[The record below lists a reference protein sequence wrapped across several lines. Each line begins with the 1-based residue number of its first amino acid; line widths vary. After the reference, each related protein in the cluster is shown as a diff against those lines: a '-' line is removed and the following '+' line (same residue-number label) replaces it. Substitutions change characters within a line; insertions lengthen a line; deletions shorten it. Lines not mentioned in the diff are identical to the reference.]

1 MRLHRLLPL
10 LALLGVHVSGQC
22 PGQAIVG
29 SGISAPDG
37 GSTTN
42 FSTDTRPRI
51 PSQDEILGQMPPI
64 APIRTGSPPVDAFYM
79 IFPALSSIFRWS
91 SLFPAQSL
99 LGAFSDN
106 LQPAAAASKV
116 VLVLADDATAKTRVT
131 RQNPP
136 QPNPFGQMMSWPQ
149 DFGFRPE
156 NFALPNIDMGPQ
168 VGSFLAQ
175 MPPLPGLLGA
185 AAPVPAAAA
194 ADPPA
199 PAAAPAPPAP
209 PAAVAA
215 ADPPAADA
223 PQVPFLLGQSLQNAF
238 NSMTP
243 PNFDMSTLLSQAMPQ
258 LPNLGQAMPPLPNL
272 GQAMPPLP
280 NLGQAMPPLPNLGQ
294 AMPTLPPLGQ
304 AAPPTLDFVAQMQ
317 RQFFPGMTP
326 VAQAAPAAGTDAQ
339 SSDISEVRVR
349 PEVGYSPEAEMAHQK
364 IKSTMERER
373 EREREQEQVPL
384 LWFRMPHSTQKGDA
398 TEEKSVDDLRVEA
411 KLRAFERQVIAELKM
426 LQKIELMAKEMRA
439 SAGGEATG
447 YRLNYPLS
455 RTPVHKI
462 TRADIEQALRD
473 DYVRRLVAK
482 EAQRKTRTL
491 AQPGGRKAS
500 GLKRQAKNQD
510 QTMSKEDIVQIMAYA
525 YRMANEQMEGEK
537 GQKDKVYAA
546 YRTTGRQSDPLPP
559 TQEQNPPTH
568 RRWSEDQAKIQQ
580 IPQLQNAPMQRQM
593 AEGPQMEQQMEQMQM
608 QQRQWS
614 EEQAKHAMMMQQR
627 QMDPQMM
634 QQRQWSEEQ
643 ARIQQAQQQ
652 QAQPQNPMMMQ
663 QRQWSE
669 DPKVMPQMPQMQQMQ
684 QERQW
689 ADNQARM
696 QQQQQQQQQSPM
708 MRQMAENPQM
718 MSQQQQQQRQWSEEQ
733 AKMQQDQQMTQQRMA
748 QQNPMMMQQRQWTEE
763 QAKMMEQQRQMAEN
777 PAQMIQQ
784 NTMMMQQPHQQT
796 PMMRQW
802 ADEDEAAQKWTDEKA
817 QAIQMQQEEHMV
829 GEAGPQMPENEG
841 TARHKVDFMGLGGN
855 KRKKSKSHS
864 STPAVINYYY
874 AAPHHPAAPSYG
886 SSYGTSYGGGGHG
899 SNAYGP
905 VQANSYHGQG
915 YRTAVGNDEVDEMLR
930 QHQTM
935 ARTINPQPSGA
946 VGGADSTPPPT
957 TTGGA
962 PQEQLQPH
970 RVHKRLA
977 IYRRLG
983 RGLGEVEVTS
993 KGCGCGRLECQCG
1006 RSCRCG
1012 RSRLA
1017 STGYCQCKASRRSRR
1032 SAEYGTLEAI
1042 DEGSLNELRREYKMG
1057 LKEITLT
1064 PDEDPAEA
1072 LMRYNAASIREAL
1085 EQASMEPLEIGGDQY
1100 EDGTQQGPTE
1110 EQSQP
1115 EPITQQQQQQQQQQQ
1130 YNHQDFVRLTT
1141 STAAPAVTTTTTE
1154 ATTPAGSE
1162 STSEAPPPTEVSTTE
1177 VTALPKVEDVDMQQ
1191 DSMAESSHVTK
1202 SISKQEEEIHHLHSI
1217 VDQLKGEILK
1227 LNDRCN
1233 QLMPNVVTN
1242 NKSVTESE
1250 VAKAVEKVDPE
1261 EEQAEDEEETVT
1273 STTTTTAT
1281 TEIPGTRG
1289 ESKSIVAHAEARIDG
1304 STNELDHED
1313 DRNWQRILANRG
1325 YDTDYLTRSHDPNQ
1339 NLELPKP
1346 CNYEGTGSQ
1355 EYPAYPEFQ
1364 ADEPTADATEGKTK
1378 RALSVKQQALLLNAA
1393 LNDSGSESSGDPS
1406 STPTPYA
1413 MRGKF
1418 VRRRRTPSPKTTKDG
1433 AVGGWVRS
1441 TRQARMPQRPRKVS
1455 TVSKKV
1461 KGSQVT
1467 AQASVSSSKLDSLV
1481 DVLKDLLQLQIQK
1494 EKRASLGQSQSNTL
1508 SKAPKSIKP
1517 IKPIKL
1523 VKRKRLRGRQHKPMA
1538 TTTIRSFIQ
1547 SNA

>member
-10 LALLGVHVSGQC
+10 LALLGVHVSCQC

-29 SGISAPDG
+29 SGLPAPDG
-37 GSTTN
+37 ESTTN
-42 FSTDTRPRI
+42 SSTDTRLRF

-64 APIRTGSPPVDAFYM
+64 APIRTGSPQMDAFYM

-106 LQPAAAASKV
+106 MQPAAAASKV

-185 AAPVPAAAA
+185 AAPGPVAAA

-199 PAAAPAPPAP
+199 PAADPAPPAP

-243 PNFDMSTLLSQAMPQ
+243 PNLDMSTLLSQAMSPLPNLSQ
-258 LPNLGQAMPPLPNL
+258 ALPPLPNLGQAMPPLPNL

-294 AMPTLPPLGQ
+294 AMPPLPNLGQ
-304 AAPPTLDFVAQMQ
+304 AAPSTLDFVAQMQ

-326 VAQAAPAAGTDAQ
+326 VAQATPAAGTDAQ

-349 PEVGYSPEAEMAHQK
+349 PEVAHSSEAEMAHQK

-373 EREREQEQVPL
+373 EQVPL
-384 LWFRMPHSTQKGDA
+384 LWFRMPSTQKGDA

-439 SAGGEATG
+439 SADGEATG

-491 AQPGGRKAS
+491 AQPGARQAS
-500 GLKRQAKNQD
+500 GLKRQAKIQD

-525 YRMANEQMEGEK
+525 YRMASEQMEGEK
-537 GQKDKVYAA
+537 GHKDKVYAA

-559 TQEQNPPTH
+559 TQEQNFPT
-568 RRWSEDQAKIQQ
+568 RRQWSEDQATIQQ
-580 IPQLQNAPMQRQM
+580 IPQLQNPPMQRQM
-593 AEGPQMEQQMEQMQM
+593 AEGPQMEQQMQL

-614 EEQAKHAMMMQQR
+614 EEQARIQQVQQQMAQPQNAMMMQQR
-627 QMDPQMM
+627 QSDPLPPTQEQNAPTRRQWSEDQATIQQIPQLQNPPMRRQMAEGPQMEQQMQM

-652 QAQPQNPMMMQ
+652 MAQPQNPMMMQ

-669 DPKVMPQMPQMQQMQ
+669 DPKVMQQMQ

-696 QQQQQQQQQSPM
+696 QQQQQQQQQ
-708 MRQMAENPQM
+708 
-718 MSQQQQQQRQWSEEQ
+718 RQWSEEQ
-733 AKMQQDQQMTQQRMA
+733 AKMQQDQQMAQQRMA
-748 QQNPMMMQQRQWTEE
+748 PQNPMMMQQRQWTEE
-763 QAKMMEQQRQMAEN
+763 QAKMMEQQRQMAES

-784 NTMMMQQPHQQT
+784 NPMMMQQQPQHQT

-802 ADEDEAAQKWTDEKA
+802 ANEDEAAQKWADEKA

-841 TARHKVDFMGLGGN
+841 IARHKVDFLGLGGD

-864 STPAVINYYY
+864 SPPTVINYYY
-874 AAPHHPAAPSYG
+874 AAPQRPAAPSYG
-886 SSYGTSYGGGGHG
+886 SSYGTTYGGGGYG

-905 VQANSYHGQG
+905 VHANYYHGQG

-962 PQEQLQPH
+962 SQEQLQPH
-970 RVHKRLA
+970 RVHK
-977 IYRRLG
+977 
-983 RGLGEVEVTS
+983 S
-993 KGCGCGRLECQCG
+993 P
-1006 RSCRCG
+1006 S
-1012 RSRLA
+1012 
-1017 STGYCQCKASRRSRR
+1017 
-1032 SAEYGTLEAI
+1032 SA
-1042 DEGSLNELRREYKMG
+1042 
-1057 LKEITLT
+1057 
-1064 PDEDPAEA
+1064 P
-1072 LMRYNAASIREAL
+1072 
-1085 EQASMEPLEIGGDQY
+1085 
-1100 EDGTQQGPTE
+1100 
-1110 EQSQP
+1110 
-1115 EPITQQQQQQQQQQQ
+1115 
-1130 YNHQDFVRLTT
+1130 
-1141 STAAPAVTTTTTE
+1141 
-1154 ATTPAGSE
+1154 SE
-1162 STSEAPPPTEVSTTE
+1162 
-1177 VTALPKVEDVDMQQ
+1177 
-1191 DSMAESSHVTK
+1191 
-1202 SISKQEEEIHHLHSI
+1202 
-1217 VDQLKGEILK
+1217 
-1227 LNDRCN
+1227 
-1233 QLMPNVVTN
+1233 
-1242 NKSVTESE
+1242 TESE
-1250 VAKAVEKVDPE
+1250 
-1261 EEQAEDEEETVT
+1261 
-1273 STTTTTAT
+1273 
-1281 TEIPGTRG
+1281 I
-1289 ESKSIVAHAEARIDG
+1289 ES
-1304 STNELDHED
+1304 
-1313 DRNWQRILANRG
+1313 
-1325 YDTDYLTRSHDPNQ
+1325 P
-1339 NLELPKP
+1339 PP
-1346 CNYEGTGSQ
+1346 
-1355 EYPAYPEFQ
+1355 PAP
-1364 ADEPTADATEGKTK
+1364 APAPT
-1378 RALSVKQQALLLNAA
+1378 
-1393 LNDSGSESSGDPS
+1393 PS
-1406 STPTPYA
+1406 SDPQVGSIFTFDEGLLHPFMGLLPVARPDDPWNEKAYDPHHPLFTGGGSYDA
-1413 MRGKF
+1413 YLKDG
-1418 VRRRRTPSPKTTKDG
+1418 RRRRDTHIMG
-1433 AVGGWVRS
+1433 
-1441 TRQARMPQRPRKVS
+1441 Q
-1455 TVSKKV
+1455 
-1461 KGSQVT
+1461 GSQQNLLTPGMLERLLRIKMDFQRRFPHLYKGMLNHHTNLTRVEVQPPVLGKIST
-1467 AQASVSSSKLDSLV
+1467 PAAKSKAEVEDLDEPVFELGAAERSLFEAEGSDPLEKEPQAEPDDEADDLDIEEPKESSEPRDSSSRKERDDNDIDYFNFDDDDV
-1481 DVLKDLLQLQIQK
+1481 DD
-1494 EKRASLGQSQSNTL
+1494 
-1508 SKAPKSIKP
+1508 
-1517 IKPIKL
+1517 
-1523 VKRKRLRGRQHKPMA
+1523 
-1538 TTTIRSFIQ
+1538 
-1547 SNA
+1547 